1 MFNGSISLYLSMIN
15 IMTNN
20 NFWEEDEELI
30 INNNYIKILQID
42 NDLYVCDGDIEVERR
57 KIIANTIS
65 ILEEYPNLLLSKAGI
80 TFLDTI
86 IYPPLRA

>member
-1 MFNGSISLYLSMIN
+1 MIN

-20 NFWEEDEELI
+20 NFWEDDEELMI
-30 INNNYIKILQID
+30 EHNYQKILQID
-42 NDLYVCDGDIEVERR
+42 NDSYIFEGDIEVERR
-57 KIIANTIS
+57 KIIANIIS
-65 ILEEYPNLLLSKAGI
+65 ILDEYPNLLLSKAGT

>member
-1 MFNGSISLYLSMIN
+1 MIN

-65 ILEEYPNLLLSKAGI
+65 ILEEYPNLLLSKPGI